1 MCIRDSDLK
10 SDSSANRAEHW
21 NESDPFWCGN
31 DRKPC
36 NWFCDTA
43 DWSQSV
49 CGKFADRCAGHAYC
63 KKGNADDRVL
73 FAGAAFVDVYPGN

>member
-1 MCIRDSDLK
+1 MTVSYTHL
-10 SDSSANRAEHW
+10 
-21 NESDPFWCGN
+21 
-31 DRKPC
+31 
-36 NWFCDTA
+36 
-43 DWSQSV
+43 V